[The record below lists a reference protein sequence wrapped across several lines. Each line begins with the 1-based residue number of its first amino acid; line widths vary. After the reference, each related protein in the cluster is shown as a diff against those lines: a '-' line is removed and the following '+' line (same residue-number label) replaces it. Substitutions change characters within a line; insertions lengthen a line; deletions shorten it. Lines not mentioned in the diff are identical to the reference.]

1 MYLLRRLLTSWKRRA
16 PITLQELPI
25 DLLISI
31 LSKPELSPRD
41 LVSSCKTCRALR
53 DVLAL
58 RTVWLERAKAIS
70 AEDDTFCGDNDFS
83 DVPLSYLE
91 NIVAAPFRIT
101 HFLENKCRGDA
112 PETPPYLPV
121 QLAEQFSLLKS
132 GDPEDANVRAVTIVR
147 GGRYL
152 IYVCGDELRLL
163 DLWRSSRSV
172 DEMLLASLAL
182 PDAFFYTV
190 DGYWLTDDCELWVAL
205 TLRSEDNAILVCRA
219 PVAPGGGRCLRMH
232 AQITASRL
240 RYCYRRDDLIAF
252 SNGCTVGVW
261 NYQTGARS
269 QWQCDRLVLE
279 AVLSSQ
285 GLYCVVG
292 GLIMELHGFAIP
304 DMTSASPDIQ
314 SQPTQL
320 VRQNITRLR
329 VNPTNLYFMD
339 KDNARHINCLRRPR
353 EEDVYFTLDV
363 LQIVAVSNGGIAQMV
378 DYPDV
383 SLVGQQRYTV
393 RLGATFRNW
402 YVSVWPRIHGRPRT
416 DAATSS
422 VLAIFAKRP
431 VVDENGSSET
441 EWVCKKAPGA
451 GDYAE
456 VTFLPNTVEPFARN
470 QGFDPTSD
478 LLIVIL
484 CEPNL
489 SPLDL
494 IALRKT
500 CRALY
505 KALAQRA
512 SWLDRAKAT
521 RAQAGFFCGDDDFSD
536 VPQSRLEDIV
546 LAPARVL
553 HFMEHNRRA
562 EHLTPASLPIQS
574 TDRITLLVDTDLED
588 ATHTTLSVT
597 MIRGGRYLL
606 YISAYQLR
614 LLDIW
619 SSTLSSSATCVA
631 SSELPQGDSYEV
643 VDYWLSGSC
652 ELCAAVWIRGEREH
666 TLLTLQTNVSSQAS
680 KFWVRGRLSAPAI
693 RYGSRRGDVIAFYAG
708 TTIGIWDYTEGRH
721 TMWNCG
727 RAVVLLSDAVF
738 CVVMGEGLT
747 LERYPLPELRQ
758 GMQTTPQS
766 VLNRSLAV
774 KSEPAGHRRPS
785 FHTFTVRAHDHGLRE
800 PDEESAY
807 ITICAHSE
815 ELHVLSLS
823 GGGQHHTSVTYHDDY
838 CFKRGRYPLPRGS
851 LFRDWIVSVWP
862 PARSELSGPVCAVF
876 TKRLHLDDMAEEVP
890 ESEQISQKEASPLDI
905 GKVGLFRHSDE
916 ESIRMQGFDP
926 TSGTYWYLTEQDPA
940 FVHVVRY

>member
-1 MYLLRRLLTSWKRRA
+1 MYLLRRLLTSWTRRA
-16 PITLQELPI
+16 PITLQTLPI
-25 DLLISI
+25 DLLICI
-31 LSKPELSPRD
+31 LSEPELSPLD
-41 LVSSCKTCRALR
+41 LVSLRKTCRALR

-58 RTVWLERAKAIS
+58 RTVWLARAKAVS
-70 AEDDTFCGDNDFS
+70 ADDDTFCGDDDFS
-83 DVPLSYLE
+83 DVPLFYLE

-112 PETPPYLPV
+112 SATPPCLPV

-172 DEMLLASLAL
+172 DEMLVASLAL

-219 PVAPGGGRCLRMH
+219 PSSPGGGRCLRMH
-232 AQITASRL
+232 AQITASHL
-240 RYCYRRDDLIAF
+240 RYCYRRGDLIAF
-252 SNGCTVGVW
+252 SDGCTVGVW
-261 NYQTGARS
+261 NYKTGARL

-279 AVLSSQ
+279 VSLSSH

-339 KDNARHINCLRRPR
+339 KDNARHINCLRLPR

-363 LQIVAVSNGGIAQMV
+363 LQIVAVNDGGIAQMV

-383 SLVGQQRYTV
+383 SLVEQQRYTV
-393 RLGATFRNW
+393 RLGATFRDW

-431 VVDENGSSET
+431 AVDENGSSET
-441 EWVCKKAPGA
+441 EWVFKNAPEA
-451 GDYAE
+451 GDYA
-456 VTFLPNTVEPFARN
+456 EPFARN

-512 SWLDRAKAT
+512 PWLDRAKAI
-521 RAQAGFFCGDDDFSD
+521 RAQAGSFCGDDDFSD
-536 VPQSRLEDIV
+536 VPQLRLEDIV

-553 HFMEHNRRA
+553 HFMEHNLYR
-562 EHLTPASLPIQS
+562 PN
-574 TDRITLLVDTDLED
+574 LLVDTDLED
-588 ATHTTLSVT
+588 ATHIPLSAT

-606 YISAYQLR
+606 YIFAYQLR
-614 LLDIW
+614 LLDLW
-619 SSTLSSSATCVA
+619 SSTLTSSAACVA
-631 SSELPQGDSYEV
+631 SCELPQGDSYEV
-643 VDYWLSGSC
+643 VDYWLSGCC
-652 ELCAAVWIRGEREH
+652 ELCVAVWIRGEREH
-666 TLLTLQTNVSSQAS
+666 TLLALQTNVSSQAS
-680 KFWVRGRLSAPAI
+680 PFRVRGRLSAPAI

-708 TTIGIWDYTEGRH
+708 TTIGIWDYTKGRH
-721 TMWNCG
+721 MMWNCG
-727 RAVVLLSDAVF
+727 RAVHEVFFLSDAVF
-738 CVVMGEGLT
+738 CVSMVEELT
-747 LERYPLPELRQ
+747 LEKYPLPDLRQ

-766 VLNRSLAV
+766 ALSRSLAV
-774 KSEPAGHRRPS
+774 KPEPAGHRQPS
-785 FHTFTVRAHDHGLRE
+785 FHTFTVQTAHRLCE
-800 PDEESAY
+800 PDDESAY

-823 GGGQHHTSVTYHDDY
+823 GGGRHHTSVASHDDY
-838 CFKRGRYPLPRGS
+838 CKRGRNPLPRGS
-851 LFRDWIVSVWP
+851 LFRDCIVSVWP
-862 PARSELSGPVCAVF
+862 PARSELSGPVCADV
-876 TKRLHLDDMAEEVP
+876 VGNG
-890 ESEQISQKEASPLDI
+890 QISQKEAGPPDI
-905 GKVGLFRHSDE
+905 AKVGLLRHSVE
-916 ESIRMQGFDP
+916 GSIRMQGFDP
-926 TSGTYWYLTEQDPA
+926 TSGTYWYQIKQDPA

>member
-1 MYLLRRLLTSWKRRA
+1 MYLLRRLLTSWTRRA
-16 PITLQELPI
+16 PITLQTLPI
-25 DLLISI
+25 ELLICI
-31 LSKPELSPRD
+31 LSEPELSPLD
-41 LVSSCKTCRALR
+41 LVSLRKTCRALR

-121 QLAEQFSLLKS
+121 QLAEQFCLLKS

-172 DEMLLASLAL
+172 DEMLVASLAL
-182 PDAFFYTV
+182 TDAFFYTV

-205 TLRSEDNAILVCRA
+205 TLRSDGL
-219 PVAPGGGRCLRMH
+219 
-232 AQITASRL
+232 
-240 RYCYRRDDLIAF
+240 
-252 SNGCTVGVW
+252 TVGVW
-261 NYQTGARS
+261 NYVTGARS

-304 DMTSASPDIQ
+304 DMTSASPE

-363 LQIVAVSNGGIAQMV
+363 LQIVAVSDGGIAQMV
-378 DYPDV
+378 DYPDI
-383 SLVGQQRYTV
+383 SLVEQQRYTV
-393 RLGATFRNW
+393 RLGATFRDW

-431 VVDENGSSET
+431 AVDENGTSET
-441 EWVCKKAPGA
+441 EWVFKNAPEA

-456 VTFLPNTVEPFARN
+456 VILLPNTVEPFAWN

-484 CEPNL
+484 CEPSL

-505 KALAQRA
+505 EALAQRA
-512 SWLDRAKAT
+512 PWLDRAKAT

-536 VPQSRLEDIV
+536 VSQSRLEDIV
-546 LAPARVL
+546 LAPTRVL
-553 HFMEHNRRA
+553 RFMEHNRRA
-562 EHLTPASLPIQS
+562 GHLTPASLPIQF

-588 ATHTTLSVT
+588 ATHIPLSVT

-614 LLDIW
+614 LLDLW

-666 TLLTLQTNVSSQAS
+666 TLWVLQTSFSSQGS
-680 KFWVRGRLSAPAI
+680 TFWVRGRLSAPAI
-693 RYGSRRGDVIAFYAG
+693 CYGGRRGDLVAFYEG
-708 TTIGIWDYTEGRH
+708 TSIGIWDYTEGRH

-727 RAVVLLSDAVF
+727 RAVHEVVLLSDAVF
-738 CVVMGEGLT
+738 CVVMGEELT
-747 LERYPLPELRQ
+747 LEKYPLPDLRQ
-758 GMQTTPQS
+758 GMQMTPQS
-766 VLNRSLAV
+766 VLSRSLAV
-774 KSEPAGHRRPS
+774 KPEPAGHRRPS
-785 FHTFTVRAHDHGLRE
+785 FHTFTVRSAHHLRK
-800 PDEESAY
+800 PDDESAY

-815 ELHVLSLS
+815 ELHVLSL
-823 GGGQHHTSVTYHDDY
+823 
-838 CFKRGRYPLPRGS
+838 RRYPLPRGS

-876 TKRLHLDDMAEEVP
+876 TKRLHLDDMAEEVA
-890 ESEQISQKEASPLDI
+890 ESEQIFQKEAGPLDI

-916 ESIRMQGFDP
+916 ERIRMQGFDP
-926 TSGTYWYLTEQDPA
+926 TSGTYWYQTDQDPA